1 MSQRQREQQQDLEE
15 DLKMLTEAVEIR
27 AESIEDAGLRDLW
40 ILDQP
45 VGILLDNQQ
54 KQFKSLANRVDE
66 LETGGNN
73 FPDDLG
79 ERLVALE
86 STVDTDLDGKAYEE
100 LTRKDKVRE
109 IQTALIDE
117 AASSATNKAA
127 MDYQEIRWLF
137 NARPSAGHVYDLMD
151 FAGQEDGF
159 DYQRRDGDNN
169 RLTVD
174 LDDVNEELRVHAA
187 NNRDG

>member
-1 MSQRQREQQQDLEE
+1 MSTDHGA
-15 DLKMLTEAVEIR
+15 DAADGPATLTENSLEMVAMRRLIYSLAGYPPGEEHPDGYDIIDAVDDAVERIG
-27 AESIEDAGLRDLW
+27 ALDGAG
-40 ILDQP
+40 
-45 VGILLDNQQ
+45 
-54 KQFKSLANRVDE
+54 A
-66 LETGGNN
+66 GGDV
-73 FPDDLG
+73 PDDVQ

-109 IQTALIDE
+109 IQTALINE
-117 AASSATNKAA
+117 AASSPTNKTA

-137 NARPSAGHVYDLMD
+137 NARPSTGHVYDLMD
-151 FAGQEDGF
+151 FAGQENGF
-159 DYQRRDGDNN
+159 DYQHRDGGNN

>member
-54 KQFKSLANRVDE
+54 KQLNRLADRVDE

-73 FPDDLG
+73 LPDDLG

-86 STVDTDLDGKAYEE
+86 SAVDTDLDGKAYEE

-109 IQTALIDE
+109 IQTALINE
-117 AASSATNKAA
+117 AASSPTNKTA

-137 NARPSAGHVYDLMD
+137 NARPSTGHVYDLMD

>member
-1 MSQRQREQQQDLEE
+1 MSAGKPVQDLEE
-15 DLKMLTEAVEIR
+15 RLEHMHRE
-27 AESIEDAGLRDLW
+27 
-40 ILDQP
+40 
-45 VGILLDNQQ
+45 
-54 KQFKSLANRVDE
+54 LAKARQRITE
-66 LETGGNN
+66 LEEQLEDGAGGDV
-73 FPDDLG
+73 PDDLG

-117 AASSATNKAA
+117 AASSTTNKTAI
-127 MDYQEIRWLF
+127 DYQEIRWLF